1 MKKYQIE
8 KLIIENFK
16 IFENKV
22 EINFENNQIIVLD
35 GPNGYG
41 KTSVFDAIEILLTG
55 GTKRILDIEYKDAE
69 KENIF
74 LNNPN
79 IPMKIIGILKNNFG
93 EEFIIIREIPEPK
106 SKLKLSNTFKD
117 IKTFICDDLDENNRR
132 ETNQEEINKI
142 LGEKYFENLY
152 HRMFYIPQEE
162 SLAFLKNNEKNRRDI
177 INNFF
182 DIKKEEEE
190 RSYFF
195 EIRSKL
201 SQKKLEKEE
210 EEKVLKEELEKTIIS
225 KGLPS
230 NYLKLLPNNE
240 EWDKEDFDIKKYKFE
255 LITSDLNNLKYLKEN
270 EEEYRN
276 YLENKEIDKFNLN
289 IIDLY
294 INYFK
299 NLHKYEK
306 YTEEYEKVEAFEL
319 ILKAIEEKD
328 YNYLLNDCNFYEENE
343 KFRNLE
349 SFNKEIEDL
358 KKLNTDLQNQ
368 VLKIIQKRKD
378 LKESYLN
385 LVEKKENGFNCPFC
399 GTEYKY
405 FSELEEAYKQQE
417 SYLNELLNEKN
428 KNLKLRSHSIDEYLE
443 ERRKNYEERKKTL
456 ISKNTYIK
464 LREAK
469 NQEKILKEL
478 EVIFKKYKINC
489 ELDEKD
495 IKKEFE
501 KGAKESLYYA
511 LLQKYKKEVNSSI
524 NWNLLDETI
533 RKFELKDLN
542 DLTLNKIEK
551 KRQYLNYLRASNELE
566 EYQIKEKKLEK
577 LKEEVNKINKY
588 YKNID
593 TIYTI
598 YVRNI
603 RKHSEKIIEKL
614 EIPIYIYSGKL
625 LQNYYGGLGIFI
637 KEEEHLDEQIRL
649 KFVNDNNSK
658 HDLINKF
665 SSGQLS
671 ALTLSLL
678 FSINKV
684 YNSTNLKTLLIDDPL
699 QTMDDIN
706 MDSFVDILRR
716 EFDKNQIIISTHEER
731 VSRYIRYKANK
742 YGLRTHS
749 INLKEMKM

>member
-16 IFENKV
+16 IFKDKV

-41 KTSVFDAIEILLTG
+41 KTSIFDAIEILLTG
-55 GTKRILDIEYKDAE
+55 ETKRILDIEYRDAE

-79 IPMKIIGILKNNFG
+79 IPMKIMGILKNNSG
-93 EEFIIIREIPEPK
+93 EEIIIIREIPEPN

-117 IKTFICDDLDENNRR
+117 IKTFICDNLDENNKR

-190 RSYFF
+190 KNYFL

-201 SQKKLEKEE
+201 NQKKLLKEE
-210 EEKVLKEELEKTIIS
+210 EKTLLEKELERTIIS
-225 KGLPS
+225 KGLPT
-230 NYLKLLPNNE
+230 NYFKLLPNNE
-240 EWDKEDFDIKKYKFE
+240 EWDKKEFDIKKYKFE
-255 LITSDLNNLKYLKEN
+255 LITSDLNDLKYLKEN

-276 YLENKEIDKFNLN
+276 YLENKEIDKFDLN
-289 IIDLY
+289 IIYLY

-299 NLHKYEK
+299 SLPRYQK
-306 YTEEYEKVEAFEL
+306 YTQEYEEAEALEL
-319 ILKAIEEKD
+319 ILKGIEEKN
-328 YNYLLNDCNFYEENE
+328 YNQLLNNPSFNEESE

-349 SFNKEIEDL
+349 NFNKEIENL
-358 KKLNTDLQNQ
+358 KKINTDLQNQ
-368 VLKIIQKRKD
+368 VLKIIQKRED

-385 LVEKKENGFNCPFC
+385 LKEKKENDFNCPFC
-399 GTEYKY
+399 GNEYKY

-417 SYLNELLNEKN
+417 SYLNEILSEKN
-428 KNLKLRSHSIDEYLE
+428 KNLKLKSHSIDEYLE
-443 ERRKNYEERKKTL
+443 ERRKSFEERKKTL
-456 ISKNTYIK
+456 ISKNSYIK

-478 EVIFKKYKINC
+478 EVIFKKYKITC
-489 ELDEKD
+489 KLDEKN
-495 IKKEFE
+495 IREELE
-501 KGAKESLYYA
+501 KGVRENFYHA
-511 LLQKYKKEVNSSI
+511 LLQKHKKEVNSSI
-524 NWNLLDETI
+524 KWSLLDETI
-533 RKFELKDLN
+533 RKFELKDLDN
-542 DLTLNKIEK
+542 LTLNKIEK

-566 EYQIKEKKLEK
+566 EYQIKEKKLRQLE
-577 LKEEVNKINKY
+577 EEVNKIDNY
-588 YKNID
+588 YKNVNS
-593 TIYTI
+593 IYMS
-598 YVRNI
+598 YVKNI

-614 EIPIYIYSGKL
+614 EIPLYIYSGKL
-625 LQNYYGGLGIFI
+625 LQNYYGGLGVFI
-637 KEEEHLDEQIRL
+637 KEEGHLDEQIRL

-658 HDLINKF
+658 HDLMNKF

-684 YNSTNLKTLLIDDPL
+684 YNNTNVKTLLIDDPL

-742 YGLRTHS
+742 YGLKTNS

>member
-16 IFENKV
+16 IFKNRV
-22 EINFENNQIIVLD
+22 EINFENNQVIVLD

-55 GTKRILDIEYKDAE
+55 ETKRILDIEYRDAE

-74 LNNPN
+74 LNNPK
-79 IPMKIIGILKNNFG
+79 IPMKIIGVLKNNLS
-93 EEFIIIREIPEPK
+93 EEFIIVREIPKPNN
-106 SKLKLSNTFKD
+106 KLKLSNTFKD
-117 IKTFICDDLDENNRR
+117 IKTFICDSLDESNKR
-132 ETNQEEINKI
+132 ESNQDEINEI
-142 LGEKYFENLY
+142 LGEKYFESLY
-152 HRMFYIPQEE
+152 HRIFYIPQEE

-201 SQKKLEKEE
+201 NQKKSEIE
-210 EEKVLKEELEKTIIS
+210 EEKRLLEEELEKTIIS
-225 KGLPS
+225 KSLPL
-230 NYLKLLPNNE
+230 NYFKLLPNNE
-240 EWDKEDFDIKKYKFE
+240 EWDKEEFDIKKYKFD
-255 LITSDLNNLKYLKEN
+255 LITSNLNDLKYLKEN
-270 EEEYRN
+270 EEEYKN
-276 YLENKEIDKFNLN
+276 YLEKKEIEEFNED
-289 IIDLY
+289 IIHLY

-299 NLHKYEK
+299 SLPKYEE
-306 YTEEYEKVEAFEL
+306 YTQEYEQVEALEL
-319 ILKAIEEKD
+319 ILKGIEEKN
-328 YNYLLNDCNFYEENE
+328 YNYLLNDSNFYEESE
-343 KFRNLE
+343 KFNNLK
-349 SFNKEIEDL
+349 SFNKEIENL
-358 KKLNTDLQNQ
+358 KRINTDLENQ
-368 VLKIIQKRKD
+368 VLKVIQKRED
-378 LKESYLN
+378 LKKNYLN
-385 LVEKKENGFNCPFC
+385 LIEKKENGFNCPFC
-399 GTEYKY
+399 GNEYEY
-405 FSELEEAYKQQE
+405 LSELEEAYKQQE
-417 SYLNELLNEKN
+417 SYLNEILSEKN
-428 KNLKLRSHSIDEYLE
+428 KNLKLKSHSIDEYLE
-443 ERRKNYEERKKTL
+443 ERRKSLEERKKTL
-456 ISKNTYIK
+456 ISKNSYIK

-501 KGAKESLYYA
+501 KGAKEIIYYA
-511 LLQKYKKEVNSSI
+511 LLQKHKKEVNSSI

-533 RKFELKDLN
+533 RKFELKNLE
-542 DLTLNKIEK
+542 DLTLNKIEQ

-566 EYQIKEKKLEK
+566 EYQIKEKRLEQ
-577 LKEEVNKINKY
+577 LKKEVNTISEY
-588 YKNID
+588 YKNVD
-593 TIYTI
+593 TIYMS

-614 EIPIYIYSGKL
+614 EIPLYIYSGKL

-637 KEEEHLDEQIRL
+637 KEENHLDEQIRL

-658 HDLINKF
+658 HDLMNKF

-684 YNSTNLKTLLIDDPL
+684 YNNTNLKSLFIDDPL

-716 EFDKNQIIISTHEER
+716 EFNKNQIIISTHEER

-742 YGLRTHS
+742 YGLKTNS
-749 INLKEMKM
+749 INLKEMKR